1 MRLVEPKLLSE
12 DKFGKYLIVDMSSS
26 TVDEYNSF
34 PKFHTEDGVKYQRM
48 GWNEDGMYLCYRALP
63 LPATSIVREDP
74 HEFQCP
80 VVHNA

>member
-34 PKFHTEDGVKYQRM
+34 PKFHTEDGVKYQRT
-48 GWNEDGMYLCYRALP
+48 GWNEDAILL
-63 LPATSIVREDP
+63 
-74 HEFQCP
+74 
-80 VVHNA
+80 